1 MKGAIA
7 VLAMCALAVLA
18 TLALYHM
25 VRWAAAAR
33 SGGGMA
39 PRQDP
44 ELTRLQD
51 EKRRLLNHL
60 REVRFDWETGKLDDA
75 DYRALRNR
83 YEREAAHVLGE
94 LERHVERPA

>member
-7 VLAMCALAVLA
+7 VLAMCAIAVLA
-18 TLALYHM
+18 TLALYQV

-39 PRQDP
+39 KGQDP
-44 ELTRLQD
+44 ELTRLLD

-60 REVRFDWETGKLDDA
+60 REIRFDWETGKLDDT

-83 YEREAAHVLGE
+83 YEREAAQVLTE
-94 LERHVERPA
+94 IERHGGRPT